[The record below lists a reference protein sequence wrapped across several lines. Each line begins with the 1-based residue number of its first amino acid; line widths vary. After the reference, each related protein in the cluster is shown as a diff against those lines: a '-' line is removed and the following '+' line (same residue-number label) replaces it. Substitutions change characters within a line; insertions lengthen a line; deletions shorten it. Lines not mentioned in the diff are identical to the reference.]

1 MFTGTFKTTEK
12 IMFRSIV
19 ILTTL
24 SGLLFLCACANPAA
38 DKPQAVT
45 AEAAPVASSDA
56 QGEKYL
62 ITPESS
68 KIEFVGSKVT
78 GSHHGAFAKFSGAI
92 DYAGQPEKSHVNI
105 AIETSS
111 VNTDTPDLT
120 KHLQTADFFDVSKY
134 PQATFVST
142 EIKPAGDKG
151 ATHSVTGNL
160 QLHGVTK
167 SITFP
172 AMIAVSPGVI
182 TVESTFAI
190 NRKDFGINYA
200 GAADNLIRN
209 EVVLTLHVRAVK

>member
-1 MFTGTFKTTEK
+1 MV
-12 IMFRSIV
+12 RSKV
-19 ILTTL
+19 ILTILAALAFL
-24 SGLLFLCACANPAA
+24 SACANPAA

-45 AEAAPVASSDA
+45 SQAAPVASSDA
-56 QGEKYL
+56 RGEKYL
-62 ITPESS
+62 ITPDSS

-92 DYAGQPEKSHVNI
+92 DYAGQPENSRVNI

-111 VNTDTPDLT
+111 VTTDTSDLT
-120 KHLQTADFFDVSKY
+120 KHLQTADFFEVSKY

-142 EIKPAGDKG
+142 EIKPGGDKG
-151 ATHSVTGNL
+151 VTHSVTGNL

-172 AMIAVSPGVI
+172 ATIAVSPGVI

-200 GAADNLIRN
+200 GPADNLIRN
-209 EVVLTLHVRAVK
+209 EVLLTLHVRAVK